1 MRHSAK
7 EGWAAD
13 PADALFTSAG
23 AKINPQG
30 ALEKSQYVQF
40 VAAYRAEPTD
50 RTLQPVPSQP
60 GLRHENEASD
70 LKDLRHWQDERGAG
84 WIVSTA
90 GRTAWFSIKK
100 WGSWRLAYL
109 LARLQRTLWIER
121 PGAPEA
127 SAKQGARGRG
137 RPKRSL
143 EAVPKEKAVPQARE
157 ADSDAQVRVVDAEQP
172 GDDSPQLRRSTD
184 SGQSKRT
191 AEAAFAKTKAAQ
203 AFPPA
208 SAKQGARG
216 RGRPKRSLEAVPK
229 EKAVPQAREADS
241 DAQVRVVDAEQPG
254 DDSPQLRRSTDSGQS
269 KRTAEAAFAKTKAAQ
284 AFPPASAKQGARGRG
299 RPKRSLEAVPKEK
312 AVPQARE
319 ADSDAQVR
327 VVDAEQPGDDSPQLR
342 RSTDSGQSKRT
353 AEAAFAKTK
362 AAQAFPP
369 AMGVAKARIPTRAEL
384 QELAASKR
392 LVDFVRAKKWPSILS
407 PAWEGQRWK
416 KLLEEVARGTLSEV
430 ALVDEVVQKLRRQVS
445 GEKLTN
451 SRLQRAQ
458 RLADEKERMRREA
471 ERVKAAKSQH
481 AAFQATWQVPG
492 CTCGH
497 PIHTERCKLFRP
509 HAAETAG
516 PSRYHGQQDQQHA
529 DQQPPPSL
537 PSPMSPWAQKEV
549 SLLAAEI
556 ASQPAVEQK
565 VLWKKAMLR
574 YHPDKRQMQ
583 SELGAATATDR
594 QLAEALITYHAMRDL
609 SLLRMT
615 ELEQAKPILVF
626 YHVPGDGDEAEMPNA
641 FPVLKAD
648 GHILLQDIRSKFP
661 LPGTYHFRFKMRWGP
676 DPAHVAWMDVTNEA
690 AQVPMFDGRVVA
702 KVTRVCWESKT
713 DVAALNGVG
722 KTQASAKPP
731 PDVLSFD
738 SPVVAP
744 SAAPPAPPAPVTGY
758 ASGPT
763 PQAPKPNDD
772 FDMLF
777 S

>member
-1 MRHSAK
+1 
-7 EGWAAD
+7 
-13 PADALFTSAG
+13 
-23 AKINPQG
+23 
-30 ALEKSQYVQF
+30 LEKSQYVKF

-70 LKDLRHWQDERGAG
+70 LKDLRPWQDERGAG

-90 GRTAWFSIKK
+90 GKTAWFSIKK

-121 PGAPEA
+121 RGAPEA
-127 SAKQGARGRG
+127 SAKKGASGRG

-143 EAVPKEKAVPQARE
+143 EAVPKDKAVPQARE
-157 ADSDAQVRVVDAEQP
+157 ADSDAQVHIVDAEQP

-184 SGQSKRT
+184 SGQSKRS
-191 AEAAFAKTKAAQ
+191 AEAAFATTKAAH
-203 AFPPA
+203 ASPA
-208 SAKQGARG
+208 TS
-216 RGRPKRSLEAVPK
+216 
-229 EKAVPQAREADS
+229 
-241 DAQVRVVDAEQPG
+241 
-254 DDSPQLRRSTDSGQS
+254 
-269 KRTAEAAFAKTKAAQ
+269 
-284 AFPPASAKQGARGRG
+284 
-299 RPKRSLEAVPKEK
+299 
-312 AVPQARE
+312 
-319 ADSDAQVR
+319 
-327 VVDAEQPGDDSPQLR
+327 
-342 RSTDSGQSKRT
+342 
-353 AEAAFAKTK
+353 
-362 AAQAFPP
+362 
-369 AMGVAKARIPTRAEL
+369 VAKARIPTRAEL

-416 KLLEEVARGTLSEV
+416 KLLEEVAKGALSEA

-509 HAAETAG
+509 EPHAAAETAG

-529 DQQPPPSL
+529 NKQPPPSL
-537 PSPMSPWAQKEV
+537 PSPMSQWAHKEV

-594 QLAEALITYHAMRDL
+594 QLAEVLMEVKRRYE
-609 SLLRMT
+609 SL
-615 ELEQAKPILVF
+615 
-626 YHVPGDGDEAEMPNA
+626 
-641 FPVLKAD
+641 
-648 GHILLQDIRSKFP
+648 
-661 LPGTYHFRFKMRWGP
+661 
-676 DPAHVAWMDVTNEA
+676 
-690 AQVPMFDGRVVA
+690 
-702 KVTRVCWESKT
+702 
-713 DVAALNGVG
+713 
-722 KTQASAKPP
+722 
-731 PDVLSFD
+731 
-738 SPVVAP
+738 
-744 SAAPPAPPAPVTGY
+744 
-758 ASGPT
+758 
-763 PQAPKPNDD
+763 
-772 FDMLF
+772 
-777 S
+777 